1 MSHMMECVLV
11 CIWYIYC
18 VTDFCLFVLTVLHSL
33 GQCYFCQSKYVD
45 ATSLLE
51 ECLLIQQKHLPAND
65 VNVADS
71 KCCV

>member
-1 MSHMMECVLV
+1 MSHMIECVLV

-18 VTDFCLFVLTVLHSL
+18 MTDFCLFVLTALFTL
-33 GQCYFCQSKYVD
+33 GQCYFYQSKYVD

-51 ECLLIQQKHLPAND
+51 ECLLIRQKHLPAND
-65 VNVADS
+65 VEVASS